1 MNVGFVCPQCT
12 LPFNADVPE
21 DVVRAIQQGARH
33 PLCESCAIPKLGGV
47 RFPFYVGQ
55 GCTLVG
61 PNGQS
66 MPAIVGG
73 YVFGGDQGNLVSVT
87 VLGKTIEP
95 TAPPELDLRA
105 VWDDFVLRMA
115 AEQDVRGPS
124 AEPLT
129 VTVEVEELRR
139 HLEARGLRGFDLVV
153 SERGAVVIVPKIL
166 KVGFMIAKVPE

>member
-1 MNVGFVCPQCT
+1 MNVGFVCPQCH
-12 LPFNADVPE
+12 LPFNAEVGQ
-21 DVVRAIQQGARH
+21 DVVRAIQQGATH
-33 PLCESCAIPKLGGV
+33 PLCEGCAIPKLGGV

-66 MPAIVGG
+66 MPAVVQA
-73 YVFGGDQGNLVSVT
+73 YALEQGHASVT
-87 VLGKTIEP
+87 VLGKAIEP
-95 TAPPELDLRA
+95 TPPPELNLRE

-115 AEQDVRGPS
+115 AEQKVRGPS

-129 VTVEVEELRR
+129 VTVEVGELRR

-153 SERGAVVIVPKIL
+153 SENGAVVIVPKL
-166 KVGFMIAKVPE
+166 QKVGFMIAKVPN